1 MSIIHEALKKAQQK
15 SEASPAFNEIKDY
28 SFTESPLFFKGR
40 KIALGS
46 IFLVGISFIM
56 AILFFLPGE
65 NDLGQTSFSESEN
78 PPSIEKNTTKV
89 LSVPVLQNLSS
100 GQNPSVLDKGIS
112 MLKAEDLAQAE
123 MYFLEAVAL
132 NPFSPEAHN
141 GLGFLY
147 KKQDRLEKAKG
158 HYREAIRLN
167 PDYAEAFNNLGVL
180 MDQTGEI
187 QEAQTLFQRAL
198 HLRPGYSDAHLN
210 FAISLERAGF
220 LEKAKKQYK
229 QFLSYAPTEQAG
241 LIEKIKTR
249 LKHL

>member
-15 SEASPAFNEIKDY
+15 SETSPPSSEIKDY

-40 KIALGS
+40 KIVIGS
-46 IFLVGISFIM
+46 ISLVGISFIM

-78 PPSIEKNTTKV
+78 PAPIEKNTKAV
-89 LSVPVLQNLSS
+89 LFTPVLQNLSS
-100 GQNPSVLDKGIS
+100 GQNQSVLDKGIS
-112 MLKAEDLAQAE
+112 MLESENLVQAE

-147 KKQDRLEKAKG
+147 KKQDRREKAG
-158 HYREAIRLN
+158 EHYREAIRLK

-187 QEAQTLFQRAL
+187 QEAQILFQKAL

-220 LEKAKKQYK
+220 LEKAKKQYE

-241 LIEKIKTR
+241 LVEKIKTR